1 MRGTTCHAAVA
12 SKDAAVVYARR
23 HAPSV
28 SCPLGSMQSLHGI
41 TCHAADAHKGA
52 ASELSATLRVERPL
66 PSCGQRLTT
75 VRHPVPCC
83 SRLQERVQPASRVP
97 GARCQLVGRRRVLH
111 GVIRHAACFARRVT
125 CRVYVIISWAVANR
139 CVSARAVLRLCSRVK
154 TFELSAASRA
164 KRTPTSRVW

>member
-1 MRGTTCHAAVA
+1 MRGTTCHAAAA

-28 SCPLGSMQSLHGI
+28 SCPLGSIQSLHGI
-41 TCHAADAHKGA
+41 TCHAADAQKGA
-52 ASELSATLRVERPL
+52 ASELSATLRAERPAIL
-66 PSCGQRLTT
+66 RAAANDCT
-75 VRHPVPCC
+75 
-83 SRLQERVQPASRVP
+83 ASRAVLQP
-97 GARCQLVGRRRVLH
+97 LSRASATGEPSAGRALSTC
-111 GVIRHAACFARRVT
+111 GPSSSTAWRHTPCRMFIARRVT